1 MFRTET
7 DLGAIDVRLQIDGT
21 RVSAEF
27 QSAHADVR
35 HALENSVGR
44 LRDMLGQ
51 QGLQLA
57 HSDVGQ
63 GRGGE
68 AGNRSGQSR
77 TDGFADTDPGLFER
91 PALPALRA
99 RGLLDEY
106 A

>member
-1 MFRTET
+1 
-7 DLGAIDVRLQIDGT
+7 IRLQIDGN
-21 RVSAEF
+21 RISAEF
-27 QSAHADVR
+27 QSANADVR

-51 QGLQLA
+51 QGMQLA

-63 GRGGE
+63 GRGERE
-68 AGNRSGQSR
+68 ARGGGDVHRDDAAG
-77 TDGFADTDPGLFER
+77 PGLDRSDTANTR
-91 PALPALRA
+91 PVRV